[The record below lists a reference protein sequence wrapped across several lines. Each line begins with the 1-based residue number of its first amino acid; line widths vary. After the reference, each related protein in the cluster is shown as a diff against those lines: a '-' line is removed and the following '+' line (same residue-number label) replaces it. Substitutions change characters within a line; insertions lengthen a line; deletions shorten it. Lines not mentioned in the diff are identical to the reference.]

1 MTAFALKEVLVDRK
15 SLKFLIRL
23 RNLAIQMLVNKLK
36 QFWINIAQLKIEL
49 ADIVLQKNSFAVQIE
64 GLIDWLIDWFFWLI
78 DWLIDWL
85 IM

>member
-49 ADIVLQKNSFAVQIE
+49 ADIVLKKKNSFAVQIE
-64 GLIDWLIDWFFWLI
+64 GLPQRVPKFPKFP
-78 DWLIDWL
+78 
-85 IM
+85 